1 MSLRENISDAFV
13 SCVRFQAALAEI
25 AAMPDA
31 DESARLMREIALQAL
46 ADRNRPT
53 KIIPPPFR

>member
-1 MSLRENISDAFV
+1 MSLRENISEAFA

-25 AAMPDA
+25 ALLPSG
-31 DESARLMREIALQAL
+31 DESAHAMREIALRAL

-53 KIIPPPFR
+53 KIIPGPFR